1 MIEPHWEHYSHPADM
16 GIRGFGRTR
25 EEAFAQAA
33 LAMTAIVTDP
43 ARIEPRR
50 SVAIVCEE
58 DDDEMLF
65 WYWLNAVLYEM
76 DTRRML
82 FGRFEV
88 RPVEGGVRATAWGDE
103 VDTAKHQP
111 AVEVK
116 AATYADLKVECD
128 SRGMWIAQCIVDV

>member
-1 MIEPHWEHYSHPADM
+1 M
-16 GIRGFGRTR
+16 GIRGFGQTR

-33 LAMTAIVTDP
+33 LAMTAIVTHP
-43 ARIEPRR
+43 AKIESRK

-65 WYWLNAVLYEM
+65 WYWLSAVLYEM

-82 FGRFEV
+82 FGRFDV
-88 RPVEGGVRATAWGDE
+88 RGVEGGLQATAWGEE
-103 VDTAKHQP
+103 VDAARHQP

-116 AATYADLKVECD
+116 AATYADLKVERD
-128 SRGMWIAQCIVDV
+128 SKGMWIAQCIVDV